1 MRARSAHAGART
13 CRRRL
18 RAVRVGAGECRC
30 VRALAGRLSL
40 IQSIQTGWRR
50 GAIGDQA
57 GLSRLQP
64 AGVMSGFH
72 RPMLKVVMF
81 EQHRLVVVVYERDLY
96 VPVPCGYPWTRRA
109 LLRGLRQVLRLLE
122 HGWMLEELSGV
133 AMSMT
138 HEMLIVPE
146 ADMPGGVFN
155 LAGLRKRS
163 CLVVHTREGTL
174 QARPPPASRCSTR
187 SHASGY

>member
-1 MRARSAHAGART
+1 
-13 CRRRL
+13 
-18 RAVRVGAGECRC
+18 
-30 VRALAGRLSL
+30 
-40 IQSIQTGWRR
+40 
-50 GAIGDQA
+50 
-57 GLSRLQP
+57 
-64 AGVMSGFH
+64 MSGFH

-96 VPVPCGYPWTRRA
+96 VPVPCGYLWTRRA

-187 SHASGY
+187 SHASGYYGYSGYSGYSGTLTRQGRRRSSRSAQASFSALSSR